1 MTAFLKKSLLFIYS
15 SHFNRAF
22 YIFKTPP
29 KFFKLEKQKNT
40 KKKVGVVSSSPNKP
54 RLVVSCVTH
63 MCVWQHVCADTFCA
77 CKHCMCSVLSCKYTC
92 MRVCTATCEWC
103 VRVHTCSMCKHAH
116 GYNVHTH
123 MPYVG
128 V

>member
-40 KKKVGVVSSSPNKP
+40 KKKVGVVSSSPEQTTFS
-54 RLVVSCVTH
+54 RFVCH
-63 MCVWQHVCADTFCA
+63 AHVCVAA
-77 CKHCMCSVLSCKYTC
+77 
-92 MRVCTATCEWC
+92 C
-103 VRVHTCSMCKHAH
+103 VRRHVLC
-116 GYNVHTH
+116 V
-123 MPYVG
+123 
-128 V
+128 